1 MSSVKTQSRYDAS
14 RHINYISTAAFNS
27 AFFTYTFTGPSQAN
41 NFTGSGALS
50 AVLNSS
56 GVAVTATDCPAGR
69 VLRTNGKKLYPD
81 AAGIPVAS
89 LADRTPLIGVFD
101 YHTNLSGFINPNAT
115 VFALYNVDKPVDNVD
130 GTGAGSTNNT
140 RGMSV
145 YTGGNVNAVGDIT
158 STTGNITA
166 TAGSVKVGRQL
177 TLASG
182 SPAINYVT
190 TTTDYDFTQTGAVFV
205 GGNTAGTLTVT
216 SVTSGT
222 ITIGSNFTVA
232 AVVYTVTGLGT
243 GTGGTGTYTVF
254 PTTGITAGT
263 TITIANQVASFYTFG
278 NSSNAVTLNPASTA
292 SLPASGTIINIR
304 FSGAATTTLGSRFTA
319 TNTAVTTTTNAFIIT
334 FVSNGSALLELY
346 RSAAFATVPTFPV
359 AS

>member
-56 GVAVTATDCPAGR
+56 GVAVTALDCPAGR
-69 VLRTNGKKLYPD
+69 ILRTNGKRLYPD

-166 TAGSVKVGRQL
+166 TAGNITATAGNIVVTAGSLNVGTRIAG
-177 TLASG
+177 TASFGNATFTATVASG
-182 SPAINYVT
+182 TATLVVT
-190 TTTDYDFTQTGAVFV
+190 VITAGSIQNGMTITGGSVNGTPVVSAFVSGTPGGVGTYTISVTQTA
-205 GGNTAGTLTVT
+205 NRTP
-216 SVTSGT
+216 
-222 ITIGSNFTVA
+222 
-232 AVVYTVTGLGT
+232 
-243 GTGGTGTYTVF
+243 TGGTVANAGVVALNIPGITTSSLAFVN
-254 PTTGITAGT
+254 PTTQANLTVNYKTLVVADLLTITALIAAGT
-263 TITIANQVASFYTFG
+263 TATD
-278 NSSNAVTLNPASTA
+278 ST
-292 SLPASGTIINIR
+292 SVVNY
-304 FSGAATTTLGSRFTA
+304 
-319 TNTAVTTTTNAFIIT
+319 
-334 FVSNGSALLELY
+334 FVVN
-346 RSAAFATVPTFPV
+346 
-359 AS
+359 